1 MNLHKL
7 KKAVMGVLDKKPKP
21 KQNKPQPQSQPKQP
35 SNSKDKSLNKS
46 LNKSL
51 IQLSDI
57 EIKYLITLIGKSD
70 FKGSD
75 LQLIYSITAKLQNQL
90 TTKI

>member
-1 MNLHKL
+1 
-7 KKAVMGVLDKKPKP
+7 MGVLDKKPKP
-21 KQNKPQPQSQPKQP
+21 KQNKPQPQPPSQSQPKQP
-35 SNSKDKSLNKS
+35 SNSKDKYLT
-46 LNKSL
+46 
-51 IQLSDI
+51 QLSDI

>member
-21 KQNKPQPQSQPKQP
+21 KINKPQPQPQSQSQPKQP
-35 SNSKDKSLNKS
+35 SNSKDKS

>member
-7 KKAVMGVLDKKPKP
+7 KKAVMGVLNKKPKP
-21 KQNKPQPQSQPKQP
+21 KQNKPQPQPQSQSQPKQP
-35 SNSKDKSLNKS
+35 SNSKDKYLNKS
-46 LNKSL
+46 LT
-51 IQLSDI
+51 QLSDI